1 MAAMSVAQ
9 YELELIQD
17 TSGGAMDTTPISQ
30 LQHPELPSAF
40 MTLQQSHAETSLQNL
55 LQENSVFSNNAER
68 TNNIAPSMH
77 VAMPELPST
86 VFMEA
91 VDGNSQILAAPP
103 AFITDFPTTHTD
115 MFALVT
121 PLENTMTLELSAS
134 PQQSQIP
141 SPSIHGTASSYS
153 AGVTSSL
160 ESALDPAGVSVGR
173 SRANTSVSPPAI
185 TNSFVSMSPPSQKPL
200 GIAFPPSEAIGTK
213 QEASQVVI
221 EMMLK
226 E

>member
-1 MAAMSVAQ
+1 MSVTQ
-9 YELELIQD
+9 YDLEPIQD
-17 TSGGAMDTTPISQ
+17 ASGGAMDTTPITQ
-30 LQHPELPSAF
+30 LQHPELSNSF
-40 MTLQQSHAETSLQNL
+40 MTLQQSHVETSLQNL
-55 LQENSVFSNNAER
+55 LQENAVFLNEVER
-68 TNNIAPSMH
+68 TSSIAASMH
-77 VAMPELPST
+77 VAMPELSST

-91 VDGNSQILAAPP
+91 VDGNSQILAAPS
-103 AFITDFPTTHTD
+103 AFINDFPTHTD

-121 PLENTMTLELSAS
+121 PLENAMNLELSAS

-173 SRANTSVSPPAI
+173 SRANTSVSPPI
-185 TNSFVSMSPPSQKPL
+185 LNNGFVSMSSPSQKPV
-200 GIAFPPSEAIGTK
+200 GIAFPPSEVIGAK
-213 QEASQVVI
+213 QETSQVVI
-221 EMMLK
+221 EKMLK